1 MKYLGIDYGEKNI
14 GIAVSDENGGM
25 AFPLKVIK
33 NSKKTLA
40 EVKKIFVDEKAESV
54 VLGES
59 LNLKGEPNKIM
70 EDIKV
75 FKENLEKEIG
85 KQVYFEPEFYTT
97 QHSLH
102 IQGRTPMTDAS
113 AAALILQSFL
123 DKRKNR
129 I

>member
-1 MKYLGIDYGEKNI
+1 MKYLGIDFGEKNI
-14 GIAVSDENGGM
+14 GIAVSDEEGTM

-70 EDIKV
+70 TDIQI

-85 KQVYFEPEFYTT
+85 KQIYFEPEFYTT
-97 QHSLH
+97 QHALH
-102 IQGRTPMTDAS
+102 VQGRTSMTDAS
-113 AAALILQSFL
+113 AAALILQSYL
-123 DKRKNR
+123 DKKKN
-129 I
+129 

>member
-14 GIAVSDENGGM
+14 GIAVSDENETM

-33 NSKKTLA
+33 NSKKTLTEIK
-40 EVKKIFVDEKAESV
+40 EVFQKENAESI

-59 LNLKGEPNKIM
+59 LNLNGEPNKIM
-70 EDIKV
+70 EDIV
-75 FKENLEKEIG
+75 EFKENLEKEIG
-85 KQVYFEPEFYTT
+85 KKIYFEPEFYTT

-102 IQGRTPMTDAS
+102 VQGRTAMTDAS

-129 I
+129 

>member
-1 MKYLGIDYGEKNI
+1 MRYLGIDYGEKNI
-14 GIAVSDENGGM
+14 GIAVSDENETM
-25 AFPLKVIK
+25 AFPLKVVT
-33 NSKKTLA
+33 NNRNTLS
-40 EVKKIFVDEKAESV
+40 EIKKIFINEKIGGV

-70 EDIKV
+70 EDIVK

-102 IQGRTPMTDAS
+102 VQGRTAMTDAS

>member
-1 MKYLGIDYGEKNI
+1 MKYLGIDFGEKNI
-14 GIAVSDENGGM
+14 GIAVSDEEGTM

-70 EDIKV
+70 TDVQI

-85 KQVYFEPEFYTT
+85 KQMLPPPLLSCKAIWIRKRIRFRIYDSRMGE
-97 QHSLH
+97 
-102 IQGRTPMTDAS
+102 II
-113 AAALILQSFL
+113 LIWGVS
-123 DKRKNR
+123 
-129 I
+129 